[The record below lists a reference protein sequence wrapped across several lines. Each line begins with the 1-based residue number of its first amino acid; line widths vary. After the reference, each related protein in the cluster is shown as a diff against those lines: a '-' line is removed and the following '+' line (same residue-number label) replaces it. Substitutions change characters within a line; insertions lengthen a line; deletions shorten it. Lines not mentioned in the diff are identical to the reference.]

1 MSSDPLPIRDG
12 NAGASSSSGF
22 DIATFFPAL
31 QAALAQPTQHVNDFP
46 DGDDLKLHRTMD
58 RKLAKRLD
66 ATTARVLALA
76 SRLVDH
82 VAPQSGND
90 AAIVSEGRH
99 GETSAPAFA
108 SVGIKKRKRLQD
120 EDDAVHEF
128 QDQIVEVL
136 DSLLERADINLDTV
150 TGKRKATEISEQAEA
165 AFAVRQ
171 KALDSKRGKD
181 TGTLALPDHIINA
194 DIPKPQAKFD
204 PPVNNDNDLPPWT
217 PTLPVKHHAMVPLD
231 YIPTPSSSRPASP
244 EAEGATGSAPAPVPA
259 TGIAEIRGITVRH
272 PYIYETKHLGY
283 PSSLFTITSPVAP
296 KSFADTP
303 FTWVDTPEQL
313 ESMVEKLKLAQEL
326 AVDLEYHSTRS
337 FTGFLCLMQ
346 ISTRDEDFVVD
357 VIRLRTEVRDG
368 KLGGV
373 LADPSIV
380 KVGTPTHMIADT
392 F

>member
-1 MSSDPLPIRDG
+1 MRTATPRPHQQP
-12 NAGASSSSGF
+12 ASTSPPFSPRF
-22 DIATFFPAL
+22 K
-31 QAALAQPTQHVNDFP
+31 PTQHVNDFP
-46 DGDDLKLHRTMD
+46 EGDDLKMHRTMD

-76 SRLVDH
+76 SKLVDH
-82 VAPQSGND
+82 VAPQAGTSVD
-90 AAIVSEGRH
+90 GRH
-99 GETSAPAFA
+99 GEAAPAFA

-128 QDQIVEVL
+128 ESQIVEVL

-171 KALDSKRGKD
+171 KALDSKRGTKE
-181 TGTLALPDHIINA
+181 TGVQALPEHIINA
-194 DIPKPQAKFD
+194 DIPKPQVKFD

-231 YIPTPSSSRPASP
+231 YIPTPSNSRPASP
-244 EAEGATGSAPAPVPA
+244 EAEATTGAGPTLAP
-259 TGIAEIRGITVRH
+259 TGIAEVRGVTVRH

-283 PSSLFTITSPVAP
+283 PSSLFTTTPAIAP

-303 FTWVDTPEQL
+303 FTWVDTPQQL
-313 ESMVEKLKLAQEL
+313 DSMVEKLKLAQEL

-357 VIRLRTEVRDG
+357 VIRLRKEVREG

-380 KVGTPTHMIADT
+380 KVRLAVLVRHVLTDAT
-392 F
+392 FCLVGVPRSGK